1 MSPPRSPL
9 VLRNVG
15 FPSDTYSDLVP
26 SVRKQEGQS
35 LEIQK
40 NEYGEYEI
48 ELSQS
53 VIDSFARFLVPEIR
67 KYYSSEQGQKE
78 YEAWRKEHEDS

>member
-1 MSPPRSPL
+1 MHH
-9 VLRNVG
+9 LRRVKTQEDFSNH
-15 FPSDTYSDLVP
+15 TYSDLVP

-48 ELSQS
+48 ELAQS
-53 VIDSFARFLVPEIR
+53 VIDSFARFLIPEIR
-67 KYYSSEQGQKE
+67 KYYASEQGQKE